1 MSPAIAVSWGELID
15 RITIL
20 EIKSELLESE
30 VSRANVRHELQQLSN
45 AAAPAEAQHPDIPGL
60 REALKRVN
68 ETLWQIEDDIREKE
82 ATKCFDQEF
91 VDLARAIYRT
101 NDERSRIKGE
111 INARLKS
118 DVKDEKQYPRY

>member
-1 MSPAIAVSWGELID
+1 MSPAISVSWGEVID

-20 EIKSELLESE
+20 EIKVELLESE
-30 VSRANVRHELQQLSN
+30 DTRNNVKRELEQLSS
-45 AAAPAEAQHPDIPGL
+45 AAEPTGRDPEIAVL
-60 REALKRVN
+60 RAALKRVN

-82 ATKCFDQEF
+82 AAKCFDQEF

-101 NDERSRIKGE
+101 NDERHRLKQE

-118 DVKDEKQYPRY
+118 EIADAKQYARY